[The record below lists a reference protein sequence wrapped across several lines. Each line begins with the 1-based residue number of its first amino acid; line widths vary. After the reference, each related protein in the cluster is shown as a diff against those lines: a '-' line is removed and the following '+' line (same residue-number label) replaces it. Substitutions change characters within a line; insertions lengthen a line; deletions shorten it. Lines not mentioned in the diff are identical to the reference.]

1 METPA
6 GELPLVAV
14 VGPTGSGKSSL
25 GLDIAGRFDGEIVN
39 CDSIQLYRGFDIG
52 AAKVPPA
59 ERRGIPH
66 HMIDVAD
73 PTEPFTAGEYAAR
86 TRPLLR
92 EIAARGRLPVVV
104 GGTGFYLR
112 ALIDGLFS
120 GPARNDAL
128 RRRLEARERRRPGSL
143 HRILKRL
150 DARAAAS
157 IHRNDVKKTVR
168 ALEVCILA
176 RRPIS
181 ELFGQGRDRL
191 SGFRPLKIGLNPP
204 RAELFA
210 RIDQRAA
217 AMYSQGLV
225 AEVRALLERGV
236 PPDARPFESLGYR
249 QALDHLQGR
258 LTLEEALYH
267 TRQRTRQYA
276 KRQWTWFHHDKE
288 VLWYPTFGDDARTR
302 SAVLAAVGDYVTS
315 FTKKT

>member
-1 METPA
+1 MDPRA
-6 GELPLVAV
+6 AELPLVAL
-14 VGPTGSGKSSL
+14 VGPTGSGKSEL
-25 GLDIAGRFDGEIVN
+25 GLEIAGCFNGEIVN

-59 ERRGIPH
+59 GRRGIPH

-73 PTEPFTAGEYAAR
+73 PTRPFTAGEYAAR

-120 GPARNDAL
+120 GPGRDDAL
-128 RRRLEARERRRPGSL
+128 RRRLEARETRRPGAL
-143 HRILKRL
+143 HRILRRL
-150 DARAAAS
+150 DPRTAGT
-157 IHRNDVKKTVR
+157 IHCNDVKKTVS

-181 ELFGQGRDRL
+181 EMFAEGRDRL

-204 RAELFA
+204 RAELFE
-210 RIDQRAA
+210 RIDRRAE
-217 AMYSQGLV
+217 AMFAGGLLD
-225 AEVRALLERGV
+225 EVRELLDRGV
-236 PPDARPFESLGYR
+236 PPSARPFEALGYR

-276 KRQWTWFHHDKE
+276 KRQWTWFHHEKE

-302 SAVLAAVGDYVTS
+302 RAVLEAVGGYVTS